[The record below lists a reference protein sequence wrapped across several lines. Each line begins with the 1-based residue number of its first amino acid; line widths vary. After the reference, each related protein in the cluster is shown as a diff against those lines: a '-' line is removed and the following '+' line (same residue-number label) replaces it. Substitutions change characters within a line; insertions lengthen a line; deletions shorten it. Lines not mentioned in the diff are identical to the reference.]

1 MHTALPMTVAAA
13 FPRWPSAVAALALAA
28 CAHSPLAAVP
38 GGADA
43 ARAGSAPEAASS
55 EPAAC
60 RETPQARTALENIAR
75 ELQAQGLV
83 LRAACHAA
91 GGQGGWMVQVRVVD
105 GLKASR
111 VVRGPLADGQDVD
124 MGTPAGAAL
133 AGAQSGSQNFSPDVQ
148 HNREWLRLLMARHE
162 FDNLPDAWWHFAR
175 RNAAPQPGSGGE
187 TDLAAR

>member
-13 FPRWPSAVAALALAA
+13 IPRWPSAVAALALVA

-38 GGADA
+38 GGADV
-43 ARAGSAPEAASS
+43 ARAGSVPEAASS

-60 RETPQARTALENIAR
+60 RETPQARAALEDIAR
-75 ELQAQGLV
+75 ELQAQGLA
-83 LRAACHAA
+83 LRAACHTTA
-91 GGQGGWMVQVRVVD
+91 GRGGWMVQVRVVD

-124 MGTPAGAAL
+124 MGTPAGVAL
-133 AGAQSGSQNFSPDVQ
+133 AAAQPSAQNFSPDVQ
-148 HNREWLRLLMARHE
+148 FNREWLRQVMARHQ

-175 RNAAPQPGSGGE
+175 RGAPLQRGVEAE